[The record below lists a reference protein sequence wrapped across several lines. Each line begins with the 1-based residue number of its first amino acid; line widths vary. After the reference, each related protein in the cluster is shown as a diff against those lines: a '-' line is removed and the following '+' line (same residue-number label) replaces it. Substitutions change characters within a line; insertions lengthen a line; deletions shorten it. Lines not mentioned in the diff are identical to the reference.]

1 MEKTLTDGSVF
12 KNLALF
18 SLPYLLSF
26 FLQALY
32 GMADLFIIGGFDGTA
47 ATTSVSVGSQVM
59 HMLTVII
66 VGLAM
71 GSTVSIGNAVGAGKP
86 KRAVSTLGYAI
97 IISSVFSVAATV
109 TVQFAANGMVGLF
122 TDDNA
127 VILSGGQYLKGY
139 I

>member
-1 MEKTLTDGSVF
+1 
-12 KNLALF
+12 
-18 SLPYLLSF
+18 
-26 FLQALY
+26 
-32 GMADLFIIGGFDGTA
+32 MADLFIIGGFDGTA